1 MRSEIKNAKYLISL
15 STRFQSIRMG
25 GGVVFLF
32 VFWGGVGGGCLSVD
46 IRPLNICI
54 HVICWSGQVW
64 KSIRKVV

>member
-32 VFWGGVGGGCLSVD
+32 VFFGGWGCLSVD

>member
-32 VFWGGVGGGCLSVD
+32 VFWGGVGGGGCLSVD

-54 HVICWSGQVW
+54 HVICWSGLV
-64 KSIRKVV
+64 